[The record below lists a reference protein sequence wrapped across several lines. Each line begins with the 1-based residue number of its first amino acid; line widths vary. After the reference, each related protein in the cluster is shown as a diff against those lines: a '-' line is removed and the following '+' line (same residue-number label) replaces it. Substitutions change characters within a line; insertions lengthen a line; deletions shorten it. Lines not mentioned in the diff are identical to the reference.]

1 MDLQTKLNLSLD
13 EVAKKTNKRLNK
25 KKIPVK
31 KTGTKVK
38 VPGAKKNSATKSP
51 VKKNSNPKNAKNAQ
65 AKPKAAQGGKAKPGL
80 KPKAS
85 PAGQK
90 RTPVRER
97 RQARVGLVKNNQ
109 RAAQPAKK
117 FVVVRKGGKQAQ
129 QAGRPVKT
137 TTIQRKPGPPLRS
150 IKARSEL
157 ASKFAVP
164 APVATQQRA
173 APRTRLIVKNLHNN
187 VTANDLQE
195 LFGAIG
201 PLVKA
206 KLQRT
211 AQGTSNAE
219 VIYKTARDAADA
231 VAKYNNRQLDGL
243 PMKITLTTRVPDGT
257 GKGPNNNGRGAGASK
272 NGQPRFHVVL

>member
-117 FVVVRKGGKQAQ
+117 FVVVRKGGKAQ
-129 QAGRPVKT
+129 QAGR
-137 TTIQRKPGPPLRS
+137 
-150 IKARSEL
+150 
-157 ASKFAVP
+157 
-164 APVATQQRA
+164 
-173 APRTRLIVKNLHNN
+173 
-187 VTANDLQE
+187 
-195 LFGAIG
+195 
-201 PLVKA
+201 
-206 KLQRT
+206 
-211 AQGTSNAE
+211 
-219 VIYKTARDAADA
+219 
-231 VAKYNNRQLDGL
+231 
-243 PMKITLTTRVPDGT
+243 
-257 GKGPNNNGRGAGASK
+257 
-272 NGQPRFHVVL
+272 